1 MRLRP
6 GLDKRILWCIQ
17 SPWNV
22 SGGCKSRSPLLR
34 KANSTSRIPYPL
46 FEEPLRGE
54 ERKGKRRKRKGKEG
68 NERNGRE
75 PQYIPGY
82 GLTTLSAFLSTDC

>member
-1 MRLRP
+1 M
-6 GLDKRILWCIQ
+6 
-17 SPWNV
+17 

-68 NERNGRE
+68 TERIGTERNGRE